1 MHKYKFIH
9 TSSTRRYSFILSLLS
24 SSFHSEFRKEEPST
38 VWWCAWMCQKKAVY
52 ILWIA
57 KDKNIHNY
65 TPKSFASSCS
75 ADSPRSKF
83 KHFHFAVFR
92 RKRWKKK
99 NIAQYVGGKRSNV
112 ICFLRFALLQELN
125 SSVERVNS
133 IFEHCFCALLQ
144 NFVIRLDFCLY
155 FIFIT
160 TNDKCF
166 HLFCS
171 PSGVRL
177 WGHIKYRA

>member
-1 MHKYKFIH
+1 MCINIILSTHLQRDDIH
-9 TSSTRRYSFILSLLS
+9 LFSRSSRLHFILN
-24 SSFHSEFRKEEPST
+24 SEKKNRRRSGGVHE
-38 VWWCAWMCQKKAVY
+38 CAKKKAVY
-52 ILWIA
+52 FSWVA

-65 TPKSFASSCS
+65 TPKYFASSYS

-92 RKRWKKK
+92 RKRWKK
-99 NIAQYVGGKRSNV
+99 NIAQYVGGKHSYV
-112 ICFLRFALLQELN
+112 IFFFSLLQELN
-125 SSVERVNS
+125 SSVERVNA
-133 IFEHCFCALLQ
+133 IFEQCFCALIR
-144 NFVIRLDFCLY
+144 NFEIRLDYCLY

-166 HLFCS
+166 HLFFS
-171 PSGVRL
+171 PSGVQL